1 MKVFRKIRQELSAQ
15 SKLSKYLRYAIG
27 EIALV
32 VIGILI
38 ALQINTWNE
47 GRKDRIVERQILTD
61 IKAALESDI
70 KNQIRPNLADCF
82 NDPQNIERIMQSIDN
97 KEAFNDSTATIYSS
111 LMFSKDFKYELTAYK
126 ALENEGIK
134 VIRKPELKKEILE
147 IYNMDYP
154 EVQEYIQNFSNNLI
168 EFFRPYMREHFKF
181 IYVDNRRASYIPID
195 YNSIINDPLFRNNV
209 MTAKVNFSNILSA
222 LEKIEHNVNEA
233 IKQIEAELENN

>member
-1 MKVFRKIRQELSAQ
+1 MKIFRKIRQELSAQ
-15 SKLSKYLRYAIG
+15 NKLSKYLRYAIG

-47 GRKDRIVERQILTD
+47 GRKERIVERQILTN

-70 KNQIRPNLADCF
+70 KNQIRPNLEDCSK
-82 NDPQNIERIMQSIDN
+82 DLQNIERIMQSIDN
-97 KEAFNDSTATIYSS
+97 KDAFNDSTATIYSS
-111 LMFSKDFKYELTAYK
+111 LMFSKNFKYELTAYK

-181 IYVDNRRASYIPID
+181 VYVDNRTASYIPID

-222 LEKIEHNVNEA
+222 LEKIELNVNEA

>member
-82 NDPQNIERIMQSIDN
+82 NDLQNIERIMQSIDN

-111 LMFSKDFKYELTAYK
+111 LMFSKDFKYE
-126 ALENEGIK
+126 
-134 VIRKPELKKEILE
+134 
-147 IYNMDYP
+147 
-154 EVQEYIQNFSNNLI
+154 
-168 EFFRPYMREHFKF
+168 
-181 IYVDNRRASYIPID
+181 
-195 YNSIINDPLFRNNV
+195 
-209 MTAKVNFSNILSA
+209 
-222 LEKIEHNVNEA
+222 
-233 IKQIEAELENN
+233 

>member
-1 MKVFRKIRQELSAQ
+1 
-15 SKLSKYLRYAIG
+15 
-27 EIALV
+27 
-32 VIGILI
+32 
-38 ALQINTWNE
+38 
-47 GRKDRIVERQILTD
+47 
-61 IKAALESDI
+61 
-70 KNQIRPNLADCF
+70 
-82 NDPQNIERIMQSIDN
+82 
-97 KEAFNDSTATIYSS
+97 
-111 LMFSKDFKYELTAYK
+111 
-126 ALENEGIK
+126 
-134 VIRKPELKKEILE
+134 
-147 IYNMDYP
+147 MDYP